1 MARATFHGQRGEIRK
16 RYREG
21 QEDQLGALGLVV
33 NTMVLWNTV
42 YMHQALEHLRDEG
55 CNVREEDEARLSPL
69 EHGHFNFLGTYSFR
83 LTEEVKS
90 GQLRPLRSPE
100 EIDEMAA

>member
-33 NTMVLWNTV
+33 NTMVLWNTI
-42 YMHQALEHLRDEG
+42 YMHQALEYIRGEGDSASDEDVG
-55 CNVREEDEARLSPL
+55 RLSPL

-83 LTEEVKS
+83 LTDEVRD

-100 EIDEMAA
+100 EIEDMVA